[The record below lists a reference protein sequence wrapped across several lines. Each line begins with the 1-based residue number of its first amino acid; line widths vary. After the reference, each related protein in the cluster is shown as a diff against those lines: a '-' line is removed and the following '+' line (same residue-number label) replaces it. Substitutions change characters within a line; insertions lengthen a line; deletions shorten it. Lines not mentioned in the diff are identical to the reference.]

1 MIVKEFYKQREDGVN
16 LFRTYSSQN
25 FMIRKVGT
33 EEIYSEAIDVE
44 DANFTYEETDQLIEV
59 EEDLNESLIQESIN

>member
-1 MIVKEFYKQREDGVN
+1 MIVEESYRERKDGVR
-16 LFRTYSSQN
+16 LIRTYSDAN

-44 DANFTYEETDQLIEV
+44 DANFTYEETDELIPI
-59 EEDLNESLIQESIN
+59 EEEIENDIPV